1 MVKIGLTGGIG
12 SGKTTVAKMF
22 EDLGVPVYY
31 ADDKAKELMQ
41 KSPRIKAK
49 IKQMFGSQAY
59 FNNKLNTQYLANIVF
74 SDPNKLSVLEKIVHP
89 VVLEDFLS
97 WAEKQTTDFVIM
109 ENAILHKS
117 GMDKYMDYVILVTAD
132 DEKRLE
138 RVIKRDKTTAE
149 SVQRRINNQLNTQ
162 IMLKKSNFIIKN
174 NFLINDLKR
183 EVEKTFNNLN
193 FKLKKR

>member
-1 MVKIGLTGGIG
+1 MIKVGLTGGIG

-22 EDLGVPVYY
+22 EELGVPVYY
-31 ADDKAKELMQ
+31 ADDRAKELMQ
-41 KSPRIKAK
+41 KSPVIKTRIKEL
-49 IKQMFGSQAY
+49 FGSQAY
-59 FNNKLNTQYLANIVF
+59 SDNRLNVKYLADVVF
-74 SDPNKLSVLEKIVHP
+74 SDKKKLSELEKIVHP
-89 VVLEDFLS
+89 AVLDDFLL
-97 WAEKQTTDFVIM
+97 WAENQTADYVIM

-117 GMDKYMDYVILVTAD
+117 GMDSYMDYIILVTAD
-132 DEKRLE
+132 PEKRIE

-149 SVQRRINNQLNTQ
+149 SVQKRIRNQLNSQ

-183 EVEKTFNNLN
+183 EVEKIFNNLN